1 MKGNDDKFGLYV
13 VIAFLASIIIFAAT
27 FLIPIRSAFLQYVS
41 GGVMIT
47 SFVCLLLSICKKLK
61 ESKEEKKYDNE
72 LSKTHSIT
80 RNPIDSKFYS
90 NIIGK
95 YKNSGSICFRKK
107 SIKFFS
113 LDNIYKIIKK
123 YSNISSIENFIIFAK
138 TNKLLNS
145 AQEKEIRNIIQQL
158 NGKVAIVKDISS
170 FDLPDNVYDV
180 NILYIKTNYEN
191 LSPLF
196 QYLKNFDFD
205 IINIFDDYNPNIFSY
220 NDINIAANENF
231 NFKFFIDRKMNICQ
245 VYMRYGLIE
254 NTENF
259 LDGLFNHLS

>member
-123 YSNISSIENFIIFAK
+123 YSNISSIENF
-138 TNKLLNS
+138 
-145 AQEKEIRNIIQQL
+145 
-158 NGKVAIVKDISS
+158 
-170 FDLPDNVYDV
+170 
-180 NILYIKTNYEN
+180 
-191 LSPLF
+191 
-196 QYLKNFDFD
+196 
-205 IINIFDDYNPNIFSY
+205 
-220 NDINIAANENF
+220 

>member
-1 MKGNDDKFGLYV
+1 M
-13 VIAFLASIIIFAAT
+13 
-27 FLIPIRSAFLQYVS
+27 
-41 GGVMIT
+41 
-47 SFVCLLLSICKKLK
+47 
-61 ESKEEKKYDNE
+61 
-72 LSKTHSIT
+72 
-80 RNPIDSKFYS
+80 
-90 NIIGK
+90 
-95 YKNSGSICFRKK
+95 
-107 SIKFFS
+107 
-113 LDNIYKIIKK
+113 DNIYKIIKK